1 MARMK
6 MQVMDEKGLNLM
18 KDRVERLLAERG
30 VQIDHPALCA
40 ALAEKYLRKPLKAA
54 EVYVMSAAFCYNYGN
69 NKILSLRGRETGA
82 YFLCRCGPATVARTK
97 AKGCHW
103 IFPGRL
109 AIRMKG
115 SQETCL

>member
-40 ALAEKYLRKPLKAA
+40 ALAEKGCKVEGAQVYFPREVIRQAVAA
-54 EVYVMSAAFCYNYGN
+54 V
-69 NKILSLRGRETGA
+69 
-82 YFLCRCGPATVARTK
+82 P
-97 AKGCHW
+97 
-103 IFPGRL
+103 
-109 AIRMKG
+109 
-115 SQETCL
+115 QEFTLY